1 MRFIRV
7 LFIVLTLPTM
17 SFGQEKTIR
26 YRIDYLMRQ
35 DAVTSLYKIEVV
47 NKSDNTTY
55 VTWYDNDEHFFRYEQ
70 DEKKII
76 SHHLF
81 RRVGDFSL
89 GQFMIDTF
97 DKPIDLRNTF
107 DIMLSTK
114 EIEPHESFTYYVF
127 CRDEVIDEVM
137 KRIII
142 VDKQA
147 VKACLGFNIWKSLL
161 YTKSE
166 CILADDIIPLR

>member
-55 VTWYDNDEHFFRYEQ
+55 VTWYDNDEHFLDMNKMR
-70 DEKKII
+70 KKLLVITFLDVLAI
-76 SHHLF
+76 SVL
-81 RRVGDFSL
+81 D
-89 GQFMIDTF
+89 
-97 DKPIDLRNTF
+97 N
-107 DIMLSTK
+107 
-114 EIEPHESFTYYVF
+114 
-127 CRDEVIDEVM
+127 
-137 KRIII
+137 
-142 VDKQA
+142 
-147 VKACLGFNIWKSLL
+147 
-161 YTKSE
+161 
-166 CILADDIIPLR
+166 

>member
-55 VTWYDNDEHFFRYEQ
+55 VTWYDNDEDFL
-70 DEKKII
+70 DMKKMRKKLLVITFLDVLAI
-76 SHHLF
+76 SVL
-81 RRVGDFSL
+81 D
-89 GQFMIDTF
+89 
-97 DKPIDLRNTF
+97 N
-107 DIMLSTK
+107 
-114 EIEPHESFTYYVF
+114 
-127 CRDEVIDEVM
+127 
-137 KRIII
+137 
-142 VDKQA
+142 
-147 VKACLGFNIWKSLL
+147 
-161 YTKSE
+161 
-166 CILADDIIPLR
+166 

>member
-55 VTWYDNDEHFFRYEQ
+55 VT
-70 DEKKII
+70 
-76 SHHLF
+76 
-81 RRVGDFSL
+81 
-89 GQFMIDTF
+89 
-97 DKPIDLRNTF
+97 
-107 DIMLSTK
+107 
-114 EIEPHESFTYYVF
+114 
-127 CRDEVIDEVM
+127 
-137 KRIII
+137 
-142 VDKQA
+142 
-147 VKACLGFNIWKSLL
+147 
-161 YTKSE
+161 
-166 CILADDIIPLR
+166 

>member
-1 MRFIRV
+1 MI
-7 LFIVLTLPTM
+7 TM
-17 SFGQEKTIR
+17 NI
-26 YRIDYLMRQ
+26 
-35 DAVTSLYKIEVV
+35 
-47 NKSDNTTY
+47 
-55 VTWYDNDEHFFRYEQ
+55 FFRYEK

-89 GQFMIDTF
+89 GQLMIDTF

-107 DIMLSTK
+107 DTMLSTK